1 MTFEHIPVLYDEVV
15 SALPL
20 KSSSK
25 VLDVTCGA
33 GGHSQAFLEQLGPNE
48 GQLICLDKDP
58 SARQVARTRLE
69 PIALDRG
76 VKFGVLAGDF
86 GALEDALGA
95 ESDFDL
101 IFADIGVSSP
111 QIDTPERGFS
121 YHEQG
126 PLDMRMNPEQDLTA
140 ADLVNSLSEQELQ
153 TIIKDYGEERFAGR
167 VASRIVERRKVKPF
181 EETLDLADTIIH
193 ALPPR
198 ARRDKHPARRT
209 FQALRIAVNDELGAL
224 EAFLDDAMERLA
236 PGGVLGIISFHSLED
251 RIVKQKFR
259 VWLDPCE
266 CPKSLPCVCGLKPL
280 GVVPKRQGWT
290 ASAEELERNPRARSA
305 RLRTFVKGGGD
316 AE

>member
-33 GGHSQAFLEQLGPNE
+33 GGHSRAFLEQLGPND
-48 GQLICLDKDP
+48 GTLICLDKDP
-58 SARQVARTRLE
+58 TAREVARTRLE
-69 PIALDRG
+69 PLAQERG
-76 VKFGVLAGDF
+76 VNFAVLAGDF
-86 GALEDALGA
+86 GALEESLGS

-126 PLDMRMNPEQDLTA
+126 PLDMRMNPEQSLTA
-140 ADLVNSLSEQELQ
+140 ADLVNSLPEQELR

-167 VASRIVERRKVKPF
+167 VARRIVERRKVQPF
-181 EETLDLADTIIH
+181 EDTLDLADTIIH
-193 ALPPR
+193 ALPPK

-209 FQALRIAVNDELGAL
+209 FQALRIAVNDELAAL
-224 EAFLDDAMERLA
+224 ENFLEGAIERLV
-236 PGGVLGIISFHSLED
+236 PGGVLAIISFHSLED

-259 VWLDPCE
+259 GWLDPCE
-266 CPKSLPCVCGLKPL
+266 CPKSMPCVCGLKPL
-280 GVVPKRQGWT
+280 GKVPKRQGWT
-290 ASAEELERNPRARSA
+290 ASEEELELNPRARSA

-316 AE
+316 E

>member
-1 MTFEHIPVLYDEVV
+1 MTFEHIPVLYHEVV

-20 KSSSK
+20 QSASK

-33 GGHSQAFLEQLGPNE
+33 GGHSQAFLEQLGPGE

-58 SARQVARTRLE
+58 QAREVCRARLA
-69 PIALDRG
+69 PIAQERG
-76 VKFGVLAGDF
+76 VELSVLAGDF
-86 GALEDALGA
+86 GALDDALGD

-126 PLDMRMNPEQDLTA
+126 PLDMRMNPEQSLTA
-140 ADLVNSLSEQELQ
+140 ADIVNSYSEGELK

-167 VASRIVERRKVKPF
+167 VARRIVERRRKQPF
-181 EETLDLADTIIH
+181 EDTLDLADTIIH
-193 ALPPR
+193 ALPPK

-209 FQALRIAVNDELGAL
+209 FQALRITVNDELDAL
-224 EAFLDDAMERLA
+224 EAFMDSVLERLA
-236 PGGVLGIISFHSLED
+236 PGGVLAIISFHSLED

-266 CPKSLPCVCGLKPL
+266 CPKSLPCICGLKPL
-280 GVVPKRQGWT
+280 GTVPKRQGWT
-290 ASAEELERNPRARSA
+290 ASPEELERNPRARSA
-305 RLRTFVKGGGD
+305 RLRTFVKGGSD
-316 AE
+316 E

>member
-1 MTFEHIPVLYDEVV
+1 MTFEHIPVLYHEVV

-33 GGHSQAFLEQLGPNE
+33 GGHSQAFLEQLGPGE
-48 GQLICLDKDP
+48 GKLIGLDKDP
-58 SARQVARTRLE
+58 QAREVCRQRLE
-69 PIALDRG
+69 PIAEERG
-76 VKFGVLAGDF
+76 VDLTVLAGDF
-86 GALEDALGA
+86 GALSDALGS

-126 PLDMRMNPEQDLTA
+126 PLDMRMNPEQSLTA
-140 ADLVNSLSEQELQ
+140 AELVNSLPERELR

-167 VASRIVERRKVKPF
+167 VARRIVERRKVQPF
-181 EETLDLADTIIH
+181 AETLDLADTIIH
-193 ALPPR
+193 ALPPK

-209 FQALRIAVNDELGAL
+209 FQALRIAVNDELAAL
-224 EAFLDDAMERLA
+224 ESFLDSALDLLV
-236 PGGVLGIISFHSLED
+236 PGGVLAVISFHSLED
-251 RIVKQKFR
+251 RIVKQTFR
-259 VWLDPCE
+259 AWLDPCD

-280 GVVPKRQGWT
+280 GSVPKRQGWT
-290 ASAEELERNPRARSA
+290 VSTEELEQNPRARSA

-316 AE
+316 DQ